1 MYVEKGTTC
10 YVKAYNGNPRNAS
23 DPLTPDDKEEFAGK
37 IHTYLQQVTFLHVSK
52 SQLFFPIWSIVVLM
66 Y

>member
-37 IHTYLQQVTFLHVSK
+37 G
-52 SQLFFPIWSIVVLM
+52 QLNQIIL
-66 Y
+66 